1 MGVFAKFWSVNAC
14 IRIQISLRLE
24 QRRIYML
31 VPQIGDLLGDSRL
44 LKKHI
49 LKLLIIGLILSI
61 LAGIFLDQPLA
72 QYFAQD
78 SASDFRLFFR
88 QITDIGLSEY
98 YFVIALLTWAF
109 AAFVAP
115 KLKVFQKVP
124 ERVEFAR
131 RWGLNFFVALIVSG
145 LLVHIIKF
153 CVGRQRPH
161 KSPIYDP
168 YIFDPITTHWH
179 WHSFASGH
187 SQVML
192 TAATMMA
199 IALPKFRW
207 FFLSF
212 AVVIC
217 FSRVVV
223 LDHFLSDTI
232 MGGTVG
238 YCGALIAL
246 RLMKLKTKNGLY

>member
-1 MGVFAKFWSVNAC
+1 
-14 IRIQISLRLE
+14 
-24 QRRIYML
+24 ML
-31 VPQIGDLLGDSRL
+31 IPQIGDLLRHSKA
-44 LKKHI
+44 LKKH
-49 LKLLIIGLILSI
+49 LFKVLGVGLIFSI
-61 LAGIFLDQPLA
+61 LAGLTLDQTLA
-72 QYFAQD
+72 AYFAQV
-78 SASDFRLFFR
+78 SADDIRAFFR

-98 YFVIALLTWAF
+98 YFLIALGTWAF
-109 AAFVAP
+109 AAWIAP
-115 KLKVFQKVP
+115 RLEFFKKIP
-124 ERVEFAR
+124 ERVDFAR

-145 LLVHIIKF
+145 ILIHIIKF

-168 YIFDPITTHWH
+168 YVFDPITTHWH

-199 IALPKFRW
+199 VALPRFRW

-212 AVVIC
+212 AVLIC

-232 MGGTVG
+232 MGGAVG
-238 YCGALIAL
+238 YCGSLIA
-246 RLMKLKTKNGLY
+246 MKLMMQKTKNGLY